1 MEELR
6 TPVQRL
12 TKLRESIAVANRRS
26 RRAWLYLDEERRWFD
41 LDAASTS
48 SIGAMSITV
57 LDTYSAMRR
66 ILLAP
71 VADRVDLLRS
81 MLEANKGMYRFHPG
95 ELDLVAVHLQ
105 SSGFPVDRDEERCLD
120 ALETLAAAGA
130 WERMQR
136 ALDDALAVL
145 LEATP
150 GLQAPEITVLVVL
163 GDPGDKHFMGPC
175 LGLTGFGG
183 ISGNIAIT
191 LWPYPENVA
200 RLEATAVHEL
210 HHNLRW
216 SPGGVVWDP
225 MTVTVGEHIV
235 GEGLADAFARQLYG
249 DELGPARI
257 GVPHLHDD
265 EVFAKVLTGLD
276 VTGMQN
282 FTAWVH
288 GDPGAEHLGVTP
300 VGLPMGAGYA
310 AGNRLVDTY
319 LAATG
324 QTAAQA
330 LHADASEIIA
340 TTLRL
345 G

>member
-1 MEELR
+1 
-6 TPVQRL
+6 
-12 TKLRESIAVANRRS
+12 
-26 RRAWLYLDEERRWFD
+26 
-41 LDAASTS
+41 
-48 SIGAMSITV
+48 MSITV

-66 ILLAP
+66 ILPAP
-71 VADRVDLLRS
+71 AADRADLLRS
-81 MLEANKGMYRFHPG
+81 MLEPIRGMYRYQPG
-95 ELDLVAVHLQ
+95 EVDLVAVHRET
-105 SSGFPVDRDEERCLD
+105 SGFPIDRDEERCLD

-136 ALDDALAVL
+136 AFDDALDVL

-150 GLQAPEITVLVVL
+150 GLEAPDITVLFVL
-163 GDPGDKHFMGPC
+163 GDPADEHFMGPC
-175 LGLTGFGG
+175 RGMTGFGG
-183 ISGNIAIT
+183 ISGHITIT
-191 LWPYPENVA
+191 LWPFPENVE

-216 SPGGVVWDP
+216 SPGGVGWDP
-225 MTVTVGEHIV
+225 MTVTVGDHIV

-249 DELGPARI
+249 DELGYARI
-257 GVPHLHDD
+257 AVPHLHDD

-288 GDPGAEHLGVTP
+288 GDPSAERFGLTP

-330 LHADASEIIA
+330 LHADSSEIIA
-340 TTLRL
+340 ATLHR